1 MRIANLSGRLCLI
14 TGGGAV
20 DVHAASGGLFAA
32 DPAAVYPRWP
42 EFTAWAASA
51 ALPEPAPFATDA
63 LGSPS
68 PAPRQAFGIGLNYD
82 DHAAESGFARP
93 DANPPVFTK
102 FPSCITG
109 PASDVPL
116 PSESV
121 DWEVELVAVIG
132 RTASRAAAED
142 GWSHVAGL
150 TIGQDFSEREVQ
162 ARGPA
167 PQFGLAK
174 SFPGFGPTGPWLT
187 TADEFATP
195 DDLAIECEI
204 DGELVQQ
211 ARTREMLFPVPALI
225 AYISAICPLLPGD
238 LVFTGTPE
246 GTGAG
251 RSPQR
256 FLRPGEVVV
265 SRVEGIGSMSNAC
278 VPPLYDEVVTI
289 SNTA

>member
-1 MRIANLSGRLCLI
+1 MRIANLDGRLVVL
-14 TGGGAV
+14 TTRGAV
-20 DVHAASGGLFAA
+20 DVHTHSRGEFPA
-32 DPAAVYPRWP
+32 DPGAVYEDWDR
-42 EFTAWAASA
+42 FMDWARTVDGE
-51 ALPEPAPFATDA
+51 LGEPFDDA
-63 LGSPS
+63 RLGAPS
-68 PAPRQAFGIGLNYD
+68 PRPRQVFAVALNYAP
-82 DHAAESGFARP
+82 HAAEARLASP
-93 DANPPVFTK
+93 DDPLVFTK

-278 VPPLYDEVVTI
+278 VTPLYDEVVTI